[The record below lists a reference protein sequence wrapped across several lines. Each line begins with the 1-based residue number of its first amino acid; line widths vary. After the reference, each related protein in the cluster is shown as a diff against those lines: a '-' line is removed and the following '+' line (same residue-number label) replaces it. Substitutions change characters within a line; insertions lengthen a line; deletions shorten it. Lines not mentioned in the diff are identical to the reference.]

1 MTSVRMLCISL
12 FSLLLIV
19 APRAQAQHEFEIT
32 PFGGARFG
40 GVIDVNTSSVDYLP
54 IKTSWNYGVI
64 ADYTL
69 WPPIQAEFEFNH
81 QPTSLEQHVIQDDA
95 TVHLS
100 SADIDNY
107 EFGVN
112 VRLKPT
118 FAKLQPFLAG
128 GVGFTD
134 FKADGYLPFGIRF
147 SYDVGIGAR
156 YFLSQHFGIRAEAR
170 WSPFRATTG
179 RGVFNNRSF
188 GPETIAGSS
197 YAEQGQAN
205 VGIIFR
211 FR

>member
-1 MTSVRMLCISL
+1 MKRVLL
-12 FSLLLIV
+12 SLLLLFLAIA
-19 APRAQAQHEFEIT
+19 APNARAQHAFEIT

-40 GVIDVNTSSVDYLP
+40 GVIDVNTASVDYLP

-69 WPPIQAEFEFNH
+69 WPRIQAEFEFNH
-81 QPTSLEQHVIQDDA
+81 QPTSLEQHVIQDDS

-107 EFGVN
+107 QFGVN

-118 FAKLQPFLAG
+118 FAKLQPFLVG
-128 GVGFTD
+128 GVGFTN
-134 FKADGYLPFGIRF
+134 FKADGYLPFRIRF
-147 SYDVGIGAR
+147 SYNVGIGAR
-156 YFLSQHFGIRAEAR
+156 YFVSRHFGIRAEAR

-179 RGVFNNRSF
+179 SGVFNNRSF
-188 GPETIAGSS
+188 GPEVITGSN